1 MNIPGASLTS
11 LQTNGQDALE
21 EKLGR
26 LAKKPGVKASIV
38 LDRSSGAILKTSGD
52 VSALGTVKSRSASTA
67 ASFSSEIPV
76 TNEDESQGIQ
86 DFAAAI
92 WKYVKSSDHVLEELD
107 TEVRHDQFEVVQPV
121 T

>member
-1 MNIPGASLTS
+1 MDISGASLTF

-52 VSALGTVKSRSASTA
+52 VSALGTAKSRSATTA
-67 ASFSSEIPV
+67 ASFSNEVPI
-76 TNEDESQGIQ
+76 TDEDESQGIQ
-86 DFAAAI
+86 AFAAAI

-107 TEVRHDQFEVVQPV
+107 AEVGHDQCEVVHPV